1 MLKYF
6 ASVPIIL
13 SVLAGIYGSINYINK
28 LTTKIDDSADEIIM
42 LHKDIENIHQ
52 LYSEKTNHNAEN
64 YSMARE
70 ELTKEISNLNVWIGR
85 LEAKVQALETGS
97 YKLASEAE
105 LRAMEDGYYKL
116 RDDINQFKYDL
127 KELERKLSGGY

>member
-13 SVLAGIYGSINYINK
+13 SVLAGAYGSINYINK
-28 LTTKIDDSADEIIM
+28 LTTKIDNSADEIIM

-85 LEAKVQALETGS
+85 IEAKVQALETGS

>member
-1 MLKYF
+1 
-6 ASVPIIL
+6 
-13 SVLAGIYGSINYINK
+13 
-28 LTTKIDDSADEIIM
+28 M

-116 RDDINQFKYDL
+116 RDDINQLKYDI

>member
-6 ASVPIIL
+6 ASIPVVLSIL
-13 SVLAGIYGSINYINK
+13 AAIYGSVNYINK
-28 LTTKIDDSADEIIM
+28 LTNKIEASADQIIM

-52 LYSEKTNHNAEN
+52 LYSEKTNTNANN

-70 ELTKEISNLNVWIGR
+70 ELVKEITELVTWVGR
-85 LEAKVQALETGS
+85 IEARVNSLEQGS

-105 LRAMEDGYYKL
+105 MRAVEQSYYTL

-127 KELERKLSGGY
+127 KELERQLSGGY

>member
-6 ASVPIIL
+6 ASIPVVLSIL
-13 SVLAGIYGSINYINK
+13 AAIYGSVNYINK
-28 LTTKIDDSADEIIM
+28 LTNKIDSSADQIIM

-52 LYSEKTNHNAEN
+52 LYSEKTNTNANN

-70 ELTKEISNLNVWIGR
+70 ELVKEITELVTWVGR
-85 LEAKVQALETGS
+85 IEARVNSLEQAS
-97 YKLASEAE
+97 YKVASEAE
-105 LRAMEDGYYKL
+105 MRAVEQSYYSL

-127 KELERKLSGGY
+127 KELERQLSGGY

>member
-6 ASVPIIL
+6 ASIPVVLSIL
-13 SVLAGIYGSINYINK
+13 AAIYGSVNYINK
-28 LTTKIDDSADEIIM
+28 LTNKIDSSADQIIM

-52 LYSEKTNHNAEN
+52 LYSEKTNTNSKN
-64 YSMARE
+64 YTMARE
-70 ELTKEISNLNVWIGR
+70 ELVKEITELVTWVGR
-85 LEAKVQALETGS
+85 IEARVNSLEQGS

-105 LRAMEDGYYKL
+105 LRAIEQSYYTL

-127 KELERKLSGGY
+127 KELERQLSGGY

>member
-116 RDDINQFKYDL
+116 RDDINQLKYDI

>member
-13 SVLAGIYGSINYINK
+13 SVLAGAYGSINYINK

-52 LYSEKTNHNAEN
+52 LYSEKTNTNSKN
-64 YSMARE
+64 YTMARE
-70 ELTKEISNLNVWIGR
+70 ELVKEITELVTWVGR
-85 LEAKVQALETGS
+85 IEARVNSLEQGS

-105 LRAMEDGYYKL
+105 LRAIEQSYYTL

-127 KELERKLSGGY
+127 KELERQLSGGY

>member
-6 ASVPIIL
+6 ASIPVVLSIL
-13 SVLAGIYGSINYINK
+13 AAIYGSVNYINT
-28 LTTKIDDSADEIIM
+28 LTNKIEDSADQIIM

-52 LYSEKTNHNAEN
+52 LYSEKTNTNANN

-70 ELTKEISNLNVWIGR
+70 ELVKEITELVTWVGR
-85 LEAKVQALETGS
+85 IEARVNSLEQGS

-105 LRAMEDGYYKL
+105 MRAVEQSYYTL

-127 KELERKLSGGY
+127 KELERQLSGGY